1 MFGVS
6 KPKVSNNNTYR
17 LIIDTIRRKQHIHI
31 RDLSHLLHM
40 RIEEVEMYVHKGVN
54 ESYLVRVGENNKQY
68 VMARYSLV

>member
-1 MFGVS
+1 MFAVS

-17 LIIDTIRRKQHIHI
+17 LIIDTVRRKNHI
-31 RDLSHLLHM
+31 RIRELSSLLHM